1 MSLILSLIPPKK
13 KKKTTPTVSCK
24 FEITLLHMYKIYVF
38 YFEYRTQET
47 TKSECVIPKEYTKF
61 ATLADARA
69 ALLQLG
75 HNKYAKVT
83 KPKENLCI
91 FFGPFQSVQSRA
103 LRQVLCGG
111 TTQNLLEPTKFFRE
125 VVGPP
130 SSKGYIA
137 NNWTTYLHRL
147 DDMGIL
153 GEHLFEL
160 VSSSD
165 VDLIGYEGA
174 NNNTDNDMVHDKSF
188 HLRDLFWKDNTI
200 GFTFLILGK
209 SVTNFSLLFLHI
221 SFILC
226 L

>member
-1 MSLILSLIPPKK
+1 
-13 KKKTTPTVSCK
+13 
-24 FEITLLHMYKIYVF
+24 MYFFV
-38 YFEYRTQET
+38 YRTQET

-61 ATLADARA
+61 ATLADAKA

-75 HNKYAKVT
+75 HNKYAKVA

-91 FFGPFQSVQSRA
+91 FYGPFQSTQSQA

-111 TTQNLLEPTKFFRE
+111 TPQSLLEPTKFFRD

-137 NNWTTYLHRL
+137 NNWATYLHRL

-160 VSSSD
+160 VSD
-165 VDLIGYEGA
+165 PVLDQIGHEGA
-174 NNNTDNDMVHDKSF
+174 TDNDLVNDTSF
-188 HLRDLFWKDNTI
+188 HLRDIFWKDNTI
-200 GFTFLILGK
+200 GFTFLILGMF
-209 SVTNFSLLFLHI
+209 VLIYPCYSLIFH
-221 SFILC
+221 SFFVC
-226 L
+226 RMVVPGKCKKDANR